1 MSLFF
6 FFFFLS
12 AFFIFLSS
20 GFVRYVIPKF
30 LKVIIM
36 LTVVEVGKSYLLYC
50 TLPWVAE
57 CKEVLEKDMK
67 CHSEAGTLT

>member
-1 MSLFF
+1 MLFQNF
-6 FFFFLS
+6 S
-12 AFFIFLSS
+12 
-20 GFVRYVIPKF
+20 
-30 LKVIIM
+30 KVIIM

-50 TLPWVAE
+50 ALPWVAE